1 MSARRPWTLA
11 LVASPMVVWALHL
24 VVVYSLEG
32 LACARGWPLAP
43 VAGMSRF
50 NWLLVLVTAPALGT
64 VAWLMSR
71 GWRDARDPPASR
83 DTGTGTGAA
92 RRQRLLAWVAMAL
105 AAVAAIAIV
114 FATVPV
120 FMLPPCTPEAL

>member
-1 MSARRPWTLA
+1 MTGRRPWTLS
-11 LVASPMVVWALHL
+11 LVAAPMVVWALHL
-24 VVVYSLEG
+24 LVVYSLEG

-83 DTGTGTGAA
+83 DTGTGAA

>member
-83 DTGTGTGAA
+83 DTGTGAA

-105 AAVAAIAIV
+105 AVVAAIAIV